1 MRDVRACI
9 NGKRSLDAAGDR
21 TAESLE
27 PVIGSASTQVLSA
40 AQSLCAESNRLK
52 LEAGRFLDSVR
63 AAWLL
68 K

>member
-1 MRDVRACI
+1 MLQATGLPRAWSPSC
-9 NGKRSLDAAGDR
+9 GTS
-21 TAESLE
+21 
-27 PVIGSASTQVLSA
+27 GSASTQVLSA